1 MTTQQIHASDRGQA
15 KDGKGLTVAVV
26 GGGITGLAAAW
37 QLVTTLPRG
46 ARVVLLEADARLGGK
61 VLTGEVGG
69 RPVDLGPDAFLARR
83 PEATALCHDLGLGA
97 DLVPPGSSGASVWA
111 RGALRQLPSGLALG
125 LPTRMG
131 PLARSGICSPVGLGR
146 AALDLLRP
154 SAPPWRRPAGEARDD
169 DHDESVGSIVRRRL
183 GNEVHDLLADPLIGG
198 IHAGPID
205 TMSSAAVF
213 PALLRAERQP
223 GSLMKAL
230 RPMAPPP
237 APRPEGPPVFL
248 TVRGGLG
255 RLVERSKQE
264 LTARGADIRVGVRVE
279 KVEMSATESGPPRWS
294 IRTSR
299 GTLEVDGVVVA
310 VPAAAASGLLR
321 QLDPSLAGFLS
332 GIPYGSVTLVTLR
345 FPRAALPFAPRGTGF
360 LVPAG
365 RERLV
370 TACTWVSSKWPE
382 LERQEDVLLRAS
394 MGRYGDDRCSSMS
407 DDEAAACALR
417 DLRQMVDLRGGP
429 AETVVTRWSAS
440 FPQYLVG
447 HLRRVREME
456 ERAARHHGL
465 ALAGAALHGV
475 GIPACVGS
483 GRGAAA
489 YLVGR
494 LVPGA
499 GGTR

>member
-1 MTTQQIHASDRGQA
+1 
-15 KDGKGLTVAVV
+15 
-26 GGGITGLAAAW
+26 
-37 QLVTTLPRG
+37 
-46 ARVVLLEADARLGGK
+46 
-61 VLTGEVGG
+61 
-69 RPVDLGPDAFLARR
+69 
-83 PEATALCHDLGLGA
+83 
-97 DLVPPGSSGASVWA
+97 
-111 RGALRQLPSGLALG
+111 
-125 LPTRMG
+125 
-131 PLARSGICSPVGLGR
+131 VGLGR

-154 SAPPWRRPAGEARDD
+154 SAPPRRRPAGEAEDD
-169 DHDESVGSIVRRRL
+169 DHDESVGSVVRRRL
-183 GNEVHDLLADPLIGG
+183 GTEVHDLLADPLIGG

-205 TMSSAAVF
+205 TMSAAAVF
-213 PALLRAERQP
+213 PALLRAERRP

-237 APRPEGPPVFL
+237 APRPEGAPVFL

-255 RLVERSKQE
+255 RLVERSKEE

-279 KVEMSATESGPPRWS
+279 KIEMSATTSGPPRWS
-294 IRTSR
+294 MTTSR

-310 VPAAAASGLLR
+310 VPATAASGLLA
-321 QLDPSLAGFLS
+321 QLDPSLAGLLS

-345 FPRAALPFAPRGTGF
+345 FPRSALSSIPRGTGF

-365 RERLV
+365 KERLV
-370 TACTWVSSKWPE
+370 TACTWISSKWPE
-382 LERQEDVLLRAS
+382 LDRREDVLLRAS
-394 MGRYGDDRCSSMS
+394 MGRYGDDRWSSMS

-417 DLRQMVDLRGGP
+417 DLRQMVDLHGEP
-429 AETVVTRWSAS
+429 AETVVTRWPAS

-447 HLRRVREME
+447 HLRRVRALE

-489 YLVGR
+489 DLVGR

-499 GGTR
+499 GGTL